1 MFDSQVSKSALD
13 VWLGHADAMASI
25 RSLEPHARVSLSDYV
40 AVTERIARE
49 RSCRSLGWRIG
60 DALSIPHLGDIGTAI
75 LAARTLRTAMRRMCA
90 FFELLQDSSQLSL
103 EETEEHCFL
112 IYRILDPDI
121 WPRHQ
126 DAIFTLALKSA
137 MLRRLS
143 NVHPK
148 EIELILETDDRQAAA
163 DLERETGVTCIA
175 GGEFNAIKFPS
186 RLLDLPVLQ
195 DMQAGAPPPDLNS
208 LLVAK
213 RRSASVP
220 DRVRRLVFRDLGA
233 KPISQELVAQE
244 LGLSCRTLRRQL
256 AACGFSFQEVLDQCR
271 MRQAV
276 HEMHRGRATPITQLA
291 LRLGY
296 SEHSTFSRAF
306 VRWNG
311 VAPLTYLRRH
321 GASGAVGRL
330 PAQG

>member
-1 MFDSQVSKSALD
+1 MFESQVSKSALD
-13 VWLGHADAMASI
+13 VWLGESDVMASV
-25 RSLEPHARVSLSDYV
+25 RSCGRIATVSLGDYV
-40 AVTERIARE
+40 ATTERIAQE

-60 DALSIPHLGDIGTAI
+60 DALSLPHLGDIGAAI
-75 LAARTLRTAMRRMCA
+75 LAAKTLRTAMKRMCA

-103 EETEEHCFL
+103 EETDDHCFL
-112 IYRILDPDI
+112 VYRILDPDI

-137 MLRRLS
+137 LLRKLS
-143 NVHPK
+143 NVSAK
-148 EIELILETDDRQAAA
+148 EIEIILETDDHQAAH

-175 GGEFNAIKFPS
+175 DGEFNAIKFPR
-186 RLLDLPVLQ
+186 RLLDLPIVSDGEVASL
-195 DMQAGAPPPDLNS
+195 PLPDLNS

-213 RRSASVP
+213 RRSEPVC
-220 DRVRRLVFRDLGA
+220 DKVRRLIYRDLGA
-233 KPISQELVAQE
+233 RPINQEILAHE

-256 AACGFSFQEVLDQCR
+256 AACKLSFQELLDQCR
-271 MRQAV
+271 MRQAI
-276 HEMHRGRATPITQLA
+276 HEIHRGRATPITQLA

-311 VAPLTYLRRH
+311 VAPLAYLRH
-321 GASGAVGRL
+321 HSK
-330 PAQG
+330 PAPAHLVT